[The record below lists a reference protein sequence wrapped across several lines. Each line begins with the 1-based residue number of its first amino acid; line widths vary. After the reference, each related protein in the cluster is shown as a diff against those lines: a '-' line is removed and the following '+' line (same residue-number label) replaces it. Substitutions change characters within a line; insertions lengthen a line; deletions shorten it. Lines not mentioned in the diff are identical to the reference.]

1 MSIEI
6 IQQQIERFLA
16 NEAPEVMSIMGSWG
30 VGKTYAW
37 NKYLVNAKNQR
48 KIALSKY
55 SYVSLFGVNSL
66 DDLKFSIFENTV
78 ERKLIGRRPTVES
91 FKTNTSELLKTFGK
105 KSLSL
110 GPAPA
115 LLDHYHSMID
125 SLSYLSLGKAIIC
138 IDDFERKSKNIDAQD
153 ILGLI
158 SQLKEQKRCKVVLI
172 LNDENLC
179 EGSSIDYVKLRE
191 KVIDTELRFTPTA
204 TDCIQI
210 ALSDDR
216 IGRLLGGN
224 IAKLQINNIR
234 IIKKIEKL
242 AALLAPLLKDYDE
255 QVFARALHSLTLLT
269 WCYYSQSTE
278 VPEYRFVL
286 NRTSAFGD
294 LDNEL
299 PLTTRQQGWS
309 AILRRYDN
317 YAVDDFDLQVA
328 QLVENGYVNEA
339 SLQEAATAMHEKVL
353 AARSEDSFQ
362 EAWRKFNESFE
373 DNTQDV
379 IRCLSESFQ
388 NNAKYI
394 SPANLDGTVRLL
406 RYLGKNQM
414 ATRIIDLYI
423 EKRQQDLE
431 LFCLDRPGARGQLK
445 DSEVIAKFSNKRQ
458 SLRIRRSLQE
468 VCEQLM
474 QGEKVADDEEAQLSQ
489 ASIEEFV
496 QLFTAQ
502 KGQKLSEVVDL
513 CLQFSRRG
521 EASEEQKRISDKAA
535 EALKII
541 GRQSKLNASRVRRF
555 GISDDF

>member
-16 NEAPEVMSIMGSWG
+16 SEAPEVMSIMGSWG

-55 SYVSLFGVNSL
+55 SYVSLFGINSL
-66 DDLKFSIFENTV
+66 DDLKFAIFENTV
-78 ERKLIGRRPTVES
+78 ERKLIGRRPSVES

-110 GPAPA
+110 GPSPA

-172 LNDENLC
+172 LNEENLC
-179 EGSSIDYVKLRE
+179 QGSSIDYVKLRE
-191 KVIDTELRFTPTA
+191 KVIDTELRFNPNA
-204 TDCIQI
+204 ADCIQI
-210 ALSDDR
+210 ALNDDR
-216 IGRLLGGN
+216 IGRLLGEN

-242 AALLAPLLKDYDE
+242 AGLLAPLLKDYDE

-269 WCYYSQSTE
+269 WCYYSQSAE
-278 VPEYRFVL
+278 VPAYDFVL
-286 NRTSAFGD
+286 SRTSAFGD

-317 YAVDDFDLQVA
+317 YALDDFDLQVA
-328 QLVENGYVNEA
+328 RLVENGYLHEA
-339 SLQEAATAMHEKVL
+339 DLQEAAAALQEKIF
-353 AARSEDSFQ
+353 AARCEDSFQ

-379 IRCLSESFQ
+379 IHCLSESFQ
-388 NNAKYI
+388 NNARYI

-406 RYLGKNQM
+406 RNLGKNRM

-423 EKRQQDLE
+423 EKREKDLE
-431 LFCLDRPGARGQLK
+431 LFNLDSPSNRQQLK
-445 DSEVIAKFSNKRQ
+445 DQEVISKFSQKRR
-458 SLRIRRSLQE
+458 SLRTKRSLQE
-468 VCEQLM
+468 ICEQLM
-474 QGEKVADDEEAQLSQ
+474 QSEPAEDNEEAQLAQ
-489 ASIEEFV
+489 ASVEEYV
-496 QLFTAQ
+496 QLFKAQ
-502 KGQKLSEVVDL
+502 KGQKLSAVVDL
-513 CLQFSRRG
+513 CLQFSRCG
-521 EASEEQKRISDKAA
+521 EASEEQKLISDKAA

-541 GRQSKLNASRVRRF
+541 GRQSKLNASRVKRF